1 MNYIVSARKYRP
13 GKFNE
18 VVGQAQVTTTLKNA
32 LKSGN
37 IAQSFLFC
45 GPRGIG
51 KTTCARILAKAINCE
66 NPDADLEPCNSCNS
80 CTSFQDNASFN
91 IHELDAASHNSVD
104 DMRNLIEQVRFP
116 PQSGKYKV
124 YIIDEVHMLSQQAF
138 NAFLKTLE
146 EPPAYAIFILATTE
160 KHKIIPTILSRCQ
173 IYDFRRIQI
182 KEMVEQMIHI
192 CSAESYEYEE
202 RGLHVIAEKADGA
215 MRDALSLMDKIA
227 SFGNGNITYDAV
239 IKNLNVLD
247 HDQFFQ
253 ITNYLMTEDSSSIL
267 TSFDEIIQNGFEGD
281 TFILGLANHFRNLL
295 ISQDSS
301 THALLECS
309 EDVKEKYI
317 EQSQLISKS
326 FLLNALNEASKCD
339 AAYRMAR
346 NKRLHVELA
355 LLKICFLNARLED
368 VLQGKAEVKKNDKI
382 TNVALANIAPD
393 KPVSKIA
400 QKQEEINVAKGEET
414 STLVGEPLVEN
425 QVKTYS
431 QPVEMEVSTAED
443 VTDKVEKEDI
453 IAAQEEIKVKPPEPL
468 STGELSLEAMF
479 NLTTVEEADENVL
492 EVMTLNDQNVQT
504 CWKEFLDENKE
515 SLNPTFL
522 KTALESRPCA
532 EGENII
538 YIKFNNNVSL
548 NFVKK
553 EGAAI
558 LEFYKN
564 RMNIQKLKL
573 EFRLDKK
580 VAQTTSKKFL
590 KPKERF
596 LKMAEENPALL
607 ELQKKLDLDI
617 DY

>member
-18 VVGQAQVTTTLKNA
+18 VVGQEQVTTTLKNA
-32 LKSGN
+32 LRSGN

-80 CTSFQDNASFN
+80 CTSFRDNASFN

-182 KEMVEQMIHI
+182 KEMVEQMTHI
-192 CSAESYEYEE
+192 CTSESYDFEE

-215 MRDALSLMDKIA
+215 LRDALSLMDKIA

-253 ITNYLMTEDSSSIL
+253 ITNYLMIEDSSSIL

-295 ISQDSS
+295 ISQDKS
-301 THALLECS
+301 THELLECS
-309 EDVKEKYI
+309 DDVKEKYI
-317 EQSQLISKS
+317 EQSTLVSKS

-339 AAYRMAR
+339 AGYRMAR

-355 LLKICFLNARLED
+355 LLKICFLNARLKDISE
-368 VLQGKAEVKKNDKI
+368 GNTEVKKKDKLVDVAI
-382 TNVALANIAPD
+382 AKLAKQQAFSATPSPSSEEPREPNNVQDPEPVVEDQIMDHSEEPIDTSEKLEEEPPKVAEVEAP
-393 KPVSKIA
+393 
-400 QKQEEINVAKGEET
+400 
-414 STLVGEPLVEN
+414 
-425 QVKTYS
+425 
-431 QPVEMEVSTAED
+431 EVSNKE
-443 VTDKVEKEDI
+443 EKKAPI
-453 IAAQEEIKVKPPEPL
+453 LVPPPN
-468 STGELSLEAMF
+468 SGELSLEAMF
-479 NLTTVEEADENVL
+479 NLTTAEDLEEDDLEVMAFNDENV
-492 EVMTLNDQNVQT
+492 QA
-504 CWKEFLDENKE
+504 CWTEFIEENRE
-515 SLNPTFL
+515 TLNPTFI
-522 KTALESRPCA
+522 KTAEESKPFVDI
-532 EGENII
+532 EDTI
-538 YIKFNNNVSL
+538 YIEFNNNVSL

-553 EGAAI
+553 EGASI

-573 EFRLDKK
+573 DFRLDKK
-580 VAQTTSKKFL
+580 TAKSVVKKFL
-590 KPKERF
+590 KPRERF

-607 ELQKKLDLDI
+607 ELQKRLDLDLE
-617 DY
+617 Y